1 MTHDH
6 DRDVA
11 LLIRRAGARPAPS
24 DDRTARVRAATTRA
38 WKSAVRE
45 RRLRRWYWAGGAVAA
60 AAGLIVAV
68 AVWRVPRPV
77 PQPLEPLAVA
87 TAGTFAAVSGNVS
100 VVGAGGLVTAAVQG
114 AAAPNASVVNTGEGS
129 TASMRLDAGGEL
141 RLAAE
146 TRMALTDRRTVRLER
161 GTIYI
166 DSEGATPGSFT
177 VITPAGI
184 VRDIGTRFEVR
195 VSSEALTRVRVREGA
210 VQLERG
216 DAIHRAPAGTEL
228 SLADGVVRTRAIA
241 AFDPEW
247 HWTTSAAPAF
257 TVEGA
262 TLESF
267 LTWVEREGGFS
278 IDSAAVPA
286 RLRGTIL
293 HGSVSN
299 MTPGDALRNVLPACG
314 LTARFSGGRVT
325 IVEAR

>member
-11 LLIRRAGARPAPS
+11 LLIRHAGARPAPAN
-24 DDRTARVRAATTRA
+24 DRTARVRAAAEHA
-38 WKSAVRE
+38 WQSAVRA
-45 RRLRRWYWAGGAVAA
+45 RRLRRWYWASGAVAA

-68 AVWRVPRPV
+68 AVWRAPRTI
-77 PQPLEPLAVA
+77 PQPVEPLVVA
-87 TAGTFAAVSGNVS
+87 TAGTFAAVSGDVS
-100 VVGAGGLVTAAVQG
+100 LIGADGGTIAAGLGVVAR
-114 AAAPNASVVNTGEGS
+114 NASRVDTGVRG
-129 TASMRLDAGGEL
+129 TASLRLDSGGEL
-141 RLAAE
+141 RLASG
-146 TRMALTDRRTVRLER
+146 TRMTLADRRTVRLER
-161 GTIYI
+161 GTVYI
-166 DSEGATPGSFT
+166 DSQGSTPGSFT

-195 VSSEALTRVRVREGA
+195 VSGETHTRVRVREGA

-228 SLADGVVRTRAIA
+228 SLSEGVVRTREIA

-257 TVEGA
+257 DVEGA

-267 LTWVEREGGFS
+267 LTWAEREGGFK
-278 IDSAAVPA
+278 IDAAAVPA

-293 HGSVSN
+293 HGSVKN
-299 MTPGDALRNVLPACG
+299 MTAGDALRNVLPTCG
-314 LTARFSGGRVT
+314 LAARISGGRVT